1 LTKEF
6 GGTTRVK
13 ALGSWY
19 DSDADRV
26 VKERVAKVE
35 VFLDAPIWD
44 KQKNR
49 IYEWC
54 RNKQREWGQSVVAF
68 EKDSKMTFLKK
79 EKKRATP
86 LRRRPKKSFLGKLL
100 RGY

>member
-1 LTKEF
+1 MGNQWLERKIVVYVPSTYKDKLISDSAFQTRITATTSFFTKEF

-35 VFLDAPIWD
+35 VFLDAPI
-44 KQKNR
+44 
-49 IYEWC
+49 
-54 RNKQREWGQSVVAF
+54 V
-68 EKDSKMTFLKK
+68 DSSSRCIK
-79 EKKRATP
+79 
-86 LRRRPKKSFLGKLL
+86 LGKEG
-100 RGY
+100 RE